1 MRVDLVNHS
10 NGLRHGA
17 KSRTKSDFLCCHWQH
32 EIGGVVHTIYM
43 APQYESDKKTIKQWQ
58 MKVACYNYPK
68 DTHIALDRKL
78 YVAYLHEPDSAF
90 GGAAVTKKVLWQKHA
105 ANRTR
110 DIYKPGEAR
119 PTYERA
125 PRKRRRSA

>member
-43 APQYESDKKTIKQWQ
+43 APQYESDKKTIMRRVTPTQNTKIENTRERERESE
-58 MKVACYNYPK
+58 MK
-68 DTHIALDRKL
+68 
-78 YVAYLHEPDSAF
+78 
-90 GGAAVTKKVLWQKHA
+90 
-105 ANRTR
+105 
-110 DIYKPGEAR
+110 
-119 PTYERA
+119 
-125 PRKRRRSA
+125 